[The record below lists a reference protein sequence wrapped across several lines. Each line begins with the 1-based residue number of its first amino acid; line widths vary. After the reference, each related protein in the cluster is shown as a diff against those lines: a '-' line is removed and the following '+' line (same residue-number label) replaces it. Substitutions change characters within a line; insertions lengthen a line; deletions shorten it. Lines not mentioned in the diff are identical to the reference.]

1 MTSRDEG
8 RGLAAVDLLRRDYGL
23 RNIVA
28 AVLDLEDPQ
37 SIVTFCRQC
46 LKAYGEPSLLVNN
59 AGLCLP
65 GNDPGTYTRSLA
77 ANCLGP
83 WWMAQGL
90 GLIPEGP
97 LSVQGARRW
106 HRGIVINVSSGDGE
120 LVCLHSALATAFRGC
135 DDPSDVLALVS
146 QSKCKFSLLARPRDP
161 RMLRRADGSLAGT
174 LWSLLDQ
181 GVEVAVGPTPAYAV
195 SKAALN
201 ALTRTSPAGG
211 SLVVAV
217 CPGDVT
223 GTAMHNYVA
232 SSSNSWD
239 RSPSE
244 AAHDVLWVIEEA
256 AALSMVQHG
265 KFYRFRE
272 PIAF

>member
-1 MTSRDEG
+1 
-8 RGLAAVDLLRRDYGL
+8 
-23 RNIVA
+23 
-28 AVLDLEDPQ
+28 
-37 SIVTFCRQC
+37 
-46 LKAYGEPSLLVNN
+46 
-59 AGLCLP
+59 
-65 GNDPGTYTRSLA
+65 
-77 ANCLGP
+77 
-83 WWMAQGL
+83 
-90 GLIPEGP
+90 
-97 LSVQGARRW
+97 
-106 HRGIVINVSSGDGE
+106 
-120 LVCLHSALATAFRGC
+120 
-135 DDPSDVLALVS
+135 
-146 QSKCKFSLLARPRDP
+146 
-161 RMLRRADGSLAGT
+161 MLRRADGSLTGT

-181 GVEVAVGPTPAYAV
+181 GLEVAVGPTPAYAV
-195 SKAALN
+195 SKVALN